1 MKRWNNLKS
10 DSENWELKGEILSVT
25 FLSIFFS
32 VCLWT
37 KNFFFFLIFLL
48 CVSIFNKDSFLQQVI
63 INLASKKKNHLS
75 VKKCYAKIR
84 DLK

>member
-37 KNFFFFLIFLL
+37 KNIIFFLNF
-48 CVSIFNKDSFLQQVI
+48 SFMCQHFQQGFI
-63 INLASKKKNHLS
+63 STTGDYKPCL
-75 VKKCYAKIR
+75 
-84 DLK
+84 

>member
-37 KNFFFFLIFLL
+37 KDIFFFKIFLL

-63 INLASKKKNHLS
+63 INLASKKKIT
-75 VKKCYAKIR
+75 CP
-84 DLK
+84 